1 MPSGPAASADATTGP
16 NDAANGAPLDD
27 ASVYVHF
34 PWCIKKCPYCD
45 FVTRKIEPDAI
56 PHDAYAD
63 AVLAELEARRASVA
77 GKRLVSVFFG
87 GGTPSLW
94 SPAAIARVLSGIRA
108 AFDRTR
114 GDLEVT
120 AECNPSSLDEG
131 RAAAFAEAGINRL
144 SVGVQS
150 LQDRHLTFLGRAHD
164 REGALR
170 ALRGARKH
178 HARLS
183 ADLMFGMPTQ
193 RTDELLEDVRA
204 LIDLG
209 VEHLSAYALTIEPGT
224 QFGELHRKG
233 RLAVAPD
240 EAFAAMFTE
249 AESLLAALG
258 FDHYEVSNY
267 AQPGAASRH
276 NLHYWRTGSYV
287 GLGAA
292 AVGCIRERGH
302 GRRWK
307 NLTDAEAYMRTT
319 GLPELETEELDA
331 EATAREALMLGL
343 RLAEG
348 LAYADVEA
356 ITGRDIRAG
365 REGRI
370 ARKLERGE
378 LATDGARLRV
388 PRERW
393 LLLDGIVADLF

>member
-1 MPSGPAASADATTGP
+1 
-16 NDAANGAPLDD
+16 
-27 ASVYVHF
+27 
-34 PWCIKKCPYCD
+34 
-45 FVTRKIEPDAI
+45 
-56 PHDAYAD
+56 
-63 AVLAELEARRASVA
+63 
-77 GKRLVSVFFG
+77 
-87 GGTPSLW
+87 
-94 SPAAIARVLSGIRA
+94 
-108 AFDRTR
+108 
-114 GDLEVT
+114 
-120 AECNPSSLDEG
+120 
-131 RAAAFAEAGINRL
+131 
-144 SVGVQS
+144 
-150 LQDRHLTFLGRAHD
+150 
-164 REGALR
+164 
-170 ALRGARKH
+170 
-178 HARLS
+178 
-183 ADLMFGMPTQ
+183 
-193 RTDELLEDVRA
+193 
-204 LIDLG
+204 
-209 VEHLSAYALTIEPGT
+209 
-224 QFGELHRKG
+224 
-233 RLAVAPD
+233 
-240 EAFAAMFTE
+240 
-249 AESLLAALG
+249 
-258 FDHYEVSNY
+258 
-267 AQPGAASRH
+267 RH